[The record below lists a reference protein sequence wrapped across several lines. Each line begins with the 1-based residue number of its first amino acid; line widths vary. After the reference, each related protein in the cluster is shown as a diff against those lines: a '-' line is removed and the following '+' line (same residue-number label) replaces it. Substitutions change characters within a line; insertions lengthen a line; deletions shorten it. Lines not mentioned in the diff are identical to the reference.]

1 MEKST
6 VLRRI
11 RRFLEKDLWEI
22 PEVQKAARELEKLA
36 LKYDLYPIEL
46 LDFEL
51 GYDPEENSI
60 YVIFLGPLD
69 LDQFMSDTIKE
80 IHRFQDIISSA
91 VLTNVMEML
100 EGFPWKIVN
109 EL

>member
-36 LKYDLYPIEL
+36 LKYDLYPSEL

-51 GYDPEENSI
+51 GYDPEEKSI
-60 YVIFLGPLD
+60 YVIFIRPLD
-69 LDQFMSDTIKE
+69 DLTDDITRE
-80 IHRFQDIISSA
+80 IHRYQGVISDA
-91 VLTNVMEML
+91 ILTNVLRML
-100 EGFPWKIVN
+100 EGLPWEIVN